1 VKDRVET
8 GELSVEFCP
17 TEQMLADFFT
27 KPLQGSLFKIFRD
40 RIMNHNPDHEPS
52 LDYRSVLDEAE
63 SEARTDDEWTLV
75 QCKCRSGSKCYH
87 EVGLVNQP
95 KCAES
100 HDNNKV
106 REQNR
111 FTMLNE
117 CSNWGED
124 DDEDN
129 VNTFKESN
137 HEREENQVRGDDRE
151 RDTIRPAEMA
161 EKKG

>member
-1 VKDRVET
+1 
-8 GELSVEFCP
+8 
-17 TEQMLADFFT
+17 
-27 KPLQGSLFKIFRD
+27 
-40 RIMNHNPDHEPS
+40 
-52 LDYRSVLDEAE
+52 
-63 SEARTDDEWTLV
+63 
-75 QCKCRSGSKCYH
+75 
-87 EVGLVNQP
+87 
-95 KCAES
+95 
-100 HDNNKV
+100 
-106 REQNR
+106 
-111 FTMLNE
+111 MLNE